1 MGRDDCSRRFRMK
14 DEDRFDPSPS
24 NASSEFLTLFDTLG
38 ANCSTESVICFT
50 TKLWIFRGFDVS
62 EEVIGDS
69 HFWLLSDLVELLTG
83 VRLLVMTLTCN
94 VVLVN
99 IIVRLHIILKP
110 LDVIERLAW
119 VFYGNP
125 RISPKKFEMAAEQ
138 VTISVLV
145 GD

>member
-1 MGRDDCSRRFRMK
+1 MK

-99 IIVRLHIILKP
+99 IIVWLHIILKP